1 MRKGV
6 IIVVVKVITDSTAY
20 FPEEVKRGHCLT
32 IVPLSVIFP
41 DVSYKETEI
50 SNSEFYAKMARSPK
64 IPTSSQPSPTNFYEV
79 FLRNVEEGHETAAT
93 FISSELSGTYH
104 SAQTARKMVLEKHPQ
119 ARIEI
124 VDSRAT
130 AMQLGYIVLAA
141 ARAAEQ
147 GASLDEVAEVI
158 RETIDRSR
166 LYFVPKTLEYL
177 KKGGRIGGAA
187 ALMGTLLQVKPILT
201 LREGM
206 VAVHDKVRTTE
217 KALNTMLSIYEEDAA
232 KYGVRGTSI
241 HHIDC
246 FSEAEKIKEVCRAK
260 IHKEISISAIGPV
273 IGLHVGPG
281 TLGIAYVLDN

>member
-1 MRKGV
+1 MA
-6 IIVVVKVITDSTAY
+6 VKVITDSTAY
-20 FPEEVKRGHCLT
+20 FPEQVKREHRLT
-32 IVPLSVIFP
+32 IVPLSVTFP
-41 DVSYKETEI
+41 DVSFKETEI
-50 SNSEFYAKMARSPK
+50 SNADFYAKMAQSPK
-64 IPTSSQPSPTNFYEV
+64 IPTSSQPSPVSFYEV
-79 FLRNVEEGHETAAT
+79 FLRNVEEGNEMVAT

-104 SAQTARKMVLEKHPQ
+104 SAQTARKMVLEKYPQ

-124 VDSRAT
+124 IDSRGT

-141 ARAAEQ
+141 ARVAEQ

-158 RETIDRSR
+158 RKTIDSSR
-166 LYFVPKTLEYL
+166 LYFVPRTLEYL

-206 VAVHDKVRTTE
+206 VTVHDKVRTAE
-217 KALNTMLSIYEEDAA
+217 KALITMLSIYEEDAA
-232 KYGVRGTSI
+232 KYGVRETAI

-246 FSEAEKIKEVCRAK
+246 FSEAEKIREICRAK
-260 IHKEISISAIGPV
+260 FHKEISISPIGPV